1 MSLNYWI
8 CSINTGNGARFLKN
22 MASTRKRLVVKKP
35 KTKNQN
41 KSMKLVPRKKNQ
53 QNRNQQPQKTIQNR
67 RKRGNRRQQTNNT
80 QYGGPFNMQKGASRD
95 YRCVVAEE
103 TIGLQA
109 SNDSANF
116 GVLNVYNIN
125 PGNAITFPL
134 LSQEAAVF
142 ETYKFEYLEFYS
154 VPSVSGYAAGGQ
166 TGSVSLSV
174 DFNASHAQPISYTAA
189 VDLDPADE
197 DLPCNDLRIILP
209 PEKMHAQNI
218 AKFIRTGGLPGS
230 SDIKTYDVGNL
241 FVCAEGLS
249 ATQFNVNRLYCRY
262 KCHLYTRVDVAGA
275 GAPQN
280 NSVTAL
286 FDNAAALTSTVS
298 YQPVLTTA
306 ASATVVSQNG
316 LGVVNTAGSI
326 VPPAGNYLL
335 TVNVNF
341 IASGENI
348 TYGQL
353 TVVKNANILDFGQY
367 FMAGTGVESISLN
380 QTTFISC
387 NGTDALTVPIKA
399 TFGTGTV
406 AAYTIFT
413 LVAI

>member
-1 MSLNYWI
+1 M
-8 CSINTGNGARFLKN
+8 
-22 MASTRKRLVVKKP
+22 STRRVVQVKRAKKNKP
-35 KTKNQN
+35 KIKANSTQN
-41 KSMKLVPRKKNQ
+41 KPNQ
-53 QNRNQQPQKTIQNR
+53 RQRRFQKQQNQQPQKTTSR
-67 RKRGNRRQQTNNT
+67 RKKRGNRGQQTNNT
-80 QYGGPFNMQKGASRD
+80 SYGGPFNMGKATSRD
-95 YRCVVAEE
+95 YRCVTAEE

-109 SNDSANF
+109 SNDSSAF
-116 GVLNVYNIN
+116 GVLNTYNIN
-125 PGNAITFPL
+125 PGNASTFPL

-174 DFNASHAQPISYTAA
+174 DFNAAHAQPSTYTAA

-262 KCHLYTRVDVAGA
+262 KCHLYTRVDVVGA

-280 NSVTAL
+280 NSVSQFAQSYTASP
-286 FDNAAALTSTVS
+286 ASTGSVTI
-298 YQPVLTTA
+298 PF
-306 ASATVVSQNG
+306 SAVITGGIVNG
-316 LGVVNTAGSI
+316 LGVINTAG
-326 VPPAGNYLL
+326 VFTPPAGNYLWFVAVQSYNSTAANEVILVEMQKNGINYPTVVNL
-335 TVNVNF
+335 TADFGTIQVPNGDGVNF
-341 IASGENI
+341 IVSQ
-348 TYGQL
+348 QL
-353 TVVKNANILDFGQY
+353 FV
-367 FMAGTGVESISLN
+367 
-380 QTTFISC
+380 SC
-387 NGTDALTVPIKA
+387 NGTDTVQVVFSPTYA
-399 TFGTGTV
+399 SGDNN
-406 AAYTIFT
+406 YT
-413 LVAI
+413 AIMQLIAI

>member
-1 MSLNYWI
+1 M
-8 CSINTGNGARFLKN
+8 
-22 MASTRKRLVVKKP
+22 KKG
-35 KTKNQN
+35 T
-41 KSMKLVPRKKNQ
+41 
-53 QNRNQQPQKTIQNR
+53 
-67 RKRGNRRQQTNNT
+67 
-80 QYGGPFNMQKGASRD
+80 SRD

-103 TIGLQA
+103 TIAIQP
-109 SNDSANF
+109 SNNSANF

-125 PGNAITFPL
+125 PGNATTFPL

-241 FVCAEGLS
+241 FICAEGLS

-280 NSVTAL
+280 NSVTSL
-286 FDNAAALTSTVS
+286 VDSQAALTTLTP
-298 YQPVLTTA
+298 YQPLLAATATTA
-306 ASATVVSQNG
+306 RPVSNG
-316 LGVVNTAGSI
+316 ISVVNTAGSI

-335 TVNVNF
+335 NV
-341 IASGENI
+341 S
-348 TYGQL
+348 
-353 TVVKNANILDFGQY
+353 
-367 FMAGTGVESISLN
+367 
-380 QTTFISC
+380 TTFSSSSQVLSTCILNVLKNTIAQNPIANGNTYEFNNTAALTGDVTLSGSIYVTC
-387 NGTDALTVPIKA
+387 NGTDAITLSIEA
-399 TFGTGTV
+399 IFSAGTV
-406 AAYTIFT
+406 NATTSFV

>member
-1 MSLNYWI
+1 
-8 CSINTGNGARFLKN
+8 

-53 QNRNQQPQKTIQNR
+53 QNRNQQPQKTTQNR

-95 YRCVVAEE
+95 YRCVIAEE

-116 GVLNVYNIN
+116 GVLNTYNIN
-125 PGNAITFPL
+125 PGNATTFPL

-218 AKFIRTGGLPGS
+218 AKFVRTGGLPGS

-280 NSVTAL
+280 NSVSFFKSSAGEASGSTTVLKQLVLATAV
-286 FDNAAALTSTVS
+286 T
-298 YQPVLTTA
+298 
-306 ASATVVSQNG
+306 NG
-316 LGVVNTAGSI
+316 ISVVNTAGSM
-326 VPPAGNYLL
+326 VPPAGNYLVDYTINSYNSSDAENGISTL
-335 TVNVNF
+335 DFQKNGTSVYTVNYQPVNTYSIEF
-341 IASGENI
+341 QYI
-348 TYGQL
+348 TGM
-353 TVVKNANILDFGQY
+353 QY
-367 FMAGTGVESISLN
+367 VTA
-380 QTTFISC
+380 
-387 NGTDALTVPIKA
+387 NGTDAFTLWMA
-399 TFGTGTV
+399 NDYSSGTV
-406 AAYTIFT
+406 LNFGFIRWT
-413 LVAI
+413 AI

>member
-1 MSLNYWI
+1 
-8 CSINTGNGARFLKN
+8 

-35 KTKNQN
+35 KIKNQN
-41 KSMKLVPRKKNQ
+41 KSMKLVPRKRNQ
-53 QNRNQQPQKTIQNR
+53 RNRNQQPQKTTQNR
-67 RKRGNRRQQTNNT
+67 KKRGNRGQQTNNT
-80 QYGGPFNMQKGASRD
+80 QYGGPFNMKKGVSRD

-103 TIGLQA
+103 TIAIQP
-109 SNDSANF
+109 SNNSANF

-125 PGNAITFPL
+125 PGNATTFPL

-197 DLPCNDLRIILP
+197 DLPCNDLRIVLP
-209 PEKMHAQNI
+209 PEKMHAQNL

-280 NSVTAL
+280 NSVTNL
-286 FDNAAALTSTVS
+286 LDIGVT
-298 YQPVLTTA
+298 LTTA
-306 ASATVVSQNG
+306 TPYQPLLAAVSSTSQSVTNG
-316 LGVVNTAGSI
+316 LNVTNNAGVIT
-326 VPPAGNYLL
+326 PPAGNYLL
-335 TVNVNF
+335 MCHSSVQSSAEVLTTFLFNV
-341 IASGENI
+341 
-348 TYGQL
+348 L
-353 TVVKNANILDFGQY
+353 KNSIVQNPLDGFTAMY
-367 FMAGTGVESISLN
+367 EDTNGTGALASLDTS
-380 QTTFISC
+380 QFISC
-387 NGTDALTVPIKA
+387 NGTDTIKLSIEAGAVSGTLTA
-399 TFGTGTV
+399 TTSFL
-406 AAYTIFT
+406 

>member
-1 MSLNYWI
+1 
-8 CSINTGNGARFLKN
+8 

-41 KSMKLVPRKKNQ
+41 KSKKLVPRKRNQ
-53 QNRNQQPQKTIQNR
+53 QNQNQQPQKTTQNR

-80 QYGGPFNMQKGASRD
+80 QYGGPFNMKKGSSRD
-95 YRCVVAEE
+95 YRCVIAEE
-103 TIGLQA
+103 TIAIQPSNA
-109 SNDSANF
+109 SDAF

-125 PGNAITFPL
+125 PGNATTFPL

-209 PEKMHAQNI
+209 PEKMHAQNL

-280 NSVTAL
+280 NSVTSLQETSASL
-286 FDNAAALTSTVS
+286 TNITNYQPLLAAASSLD
-298 YQPVLTTA
+298 
-306 ASATVVSQNG
+306 VVNVNG
-316 LGVVNTAGSI
+316 IGVVNTAGSI
-326 VPPAGNYLL
+326 VPPAGNYLWFFLSEAINTGQNL
-335 TVNVNF
+335 TIFSATMNKDGNQQGPLYEVRSNA
-341 IASGENI
+341 ILAQ
-348 TYGQL
+348 QL
-353 TVVKNANILDFGQY
+353 LINCNG
-367 FMAGTGVESISLN
+367 
-380 QTTFISC
+380 FISC
-387 NGTDALTVPIKA
+387 DGTNAITFSLYAAFAAGTTAA
-399 TFGTGTV
+399 TSV
-406 AAYTIFT
+406 FT

>member
-1 MSLNYWI
+1 
-8 CSINTGNGARFLKN
+8 

-53 QNRNQQPQKTIQNR
+53 QNRNQQPQKTTQNR

-80 QYGGPFNMQKGASRD
+80 QYGGPFNMKKGTSRD

-103 TIGLQA
+103 TIAIQP

-166 TGSVSLSV
+166 TGSVSISV

-189 VDLDPADE
+189 VDLDPSDE

-209 PEKMHAQNI
+209 PEKMHAQNL

-280 NSVTAL
+280 NSVTFL
-286 FDNAAALTSTVS
+286 VDYDAALTTATP
-298 YQPVLTTA
+298 YQPLLASTNTTA
-306 ASATVVSQNG
+306 RAVTNG
-316 LGVVNTAGSI
+316 IGVVNTAGSI
-326 VPPAGNYLL
+326 VAPAGNYLL
-335 TVNVNF
+335 MCSMVANAANNTGSTFYLNVF
-341 IASGENI
+341 
-348 TYGQL
+348 
-353 TVVKNANILDFGQY
+353 KNAVLQNPISNTATAANTVTSALTEYITLNTSQY
-367 FMAGTGVESISLN
+367 IT
-380 QTTFISC
+380 C
-387 NGTDALTVPIKA
+387 NGTDAITLSIEGVFGSGGGTA
-399 TFGTGTV
+399 TTTFL
-406 AAYTIFT
+406 

>member
-1 MSLNYWI
+1 
-8 CSINTGNGARFLKN
+8 
-22 MASTRKRLVVKKP
+22 
-35 KTKNQN
+35 
-41 KSMKLVPRKKNQ
+41 MKLVPRKKNQ
-53 QNRNQQPQKTIQNR
+53 QNRNQQPQKTTQNR

-95 YRCVVAEE
+95 YRCVIAEE

-125 PGNAITFPL
+125 PGNATTFPL

-286 FDNAAALTSTVS
+286 FDSGAALTSTVA
-298 YQPVLTTA
+298 YQPLLAAA
-306 ASATVVSQNG
+306 ASATVVSTNG
-316 LGVVNTAGSI
+316 IGVVNTAGSL
-326 VPPAGNYLL
+326 VPPAGNYVLMAD
-335 TVNVNF
+335 TNF
-341 IASGENI
+341 AASGENI
-348 TYGQL
+348 TEAIL
-353 TVVKNANILDFGQY
+353 LIVKNGNTLDFGQY
-367 FMAGTGVESISLN
+367 FLAGTGIEYISLH
-380 QTTFISC
+380 QTTFLSC
-387 NGTDALTVPIKA
+387 NGTDAITLSIKA
-399 TFGTGTV
+399 VFGTGTV
-406 AAYTIFT
+406 AASTILT

>member
-1 MSLNYWI
+1 M
-8 CSINTGNGARFLKN
+8 
-22 MASTRKRLVVKKP
+22 STRRVVQVKRAKKNKP
-35 KTKNQN
+35 KIKANSTQN
-41 KSMKLVPRKKNQ
+41 KPNQ
-53 QNRNQQPQKTIQNR
+53 RQRRFQKQQNQQPQKTTSR
-67 RKRGNRRQQTNNT
+67 RKKRGNRGQQTNNT
-80 QYGGPFNMQKGASRD
+80 SYGGPFNMAKGTSRD
-95 YRCVVAEE
+95 YRCVIAEE

-109 SNDSANF
+109 SNNSANF
-116 GVLNVYNIN
+116 GVLNTYNIN
-125 PGNAITFPL
+125 PGNATTFPL

-280 NSVTAL
+280 NSVAL
-286 FDNAAALTSTVS
+286 FRTNGMETYNTTTVAQNMAFATSV
-298 YQPVLTTA
+298 A
-306 ASATVVSQNG
+306 NG
-316 LGVVNTAGSI
+316 ISVVNTAGSFTL
-326 VPPAGNYLL
+326 PAGNYLID
-335 TVNVNF
+335 VNF
-341 IASGENI
+341 SAENTSDDTI
-348 TYGQL
+348 Y
-353 TVVKNANILDFGQY
+353 ANIDIFL
-367 FMAGTGVESISLN
+367 
-380 QTTFISC
+380 
-387 NGTDALTVPIKA
+387 NGTSVSSTQGPYIGGITGGAKLEFANLSMSWFLSLKA
-399 TFGTGTV
+399 TDAVTIPANISFSGGTQEMYGSV
-406 AAYTIFT
+406 RFT
-413 LVAI
+413 AI

>member
-1 MSLNYWI
+1 M
-8 CSINTGNGARFLKN
+8 ARVLLK
-22 MASTRKRLVVKKP
+22 MSTRRVVQVKRAKKNKP
-35 KTKNQN
+35 KIKANSTQN
-41 KSMKLVPRKKNQ
+41 KPNQ
-53 QNRNQQPQKTIQNR
+53 RQRRFQKQQNQQPQKTTSR
-67 RKRGNRRQQTNNT
+67 RKKRGNRGQQTNNT
-80 QYGGPFNMQKGASRD
+80 SYGGPFNMAKGTSRD
-95 YRCVVAEE
+95 YRCVIAEE

-116 GVLNVYNIN
+116 GVLNTYNIN
-125 PGNAITFPL
+125 PGNATTFPL

-174 DFNASHAQPISYTAA
+174 DFNAAHAQPVSYTAA

-280 NSVTAL
+280 NSVAL
-286 FDNAAALTSTVS
+286 FRSTGSETINTTGVAQNLAFGTSV
-298 YQPVLTTA
+298 A
-306 ASATVVSQNG
+306 NGISA
-316 LGVVNTAGSI
+316 VNTAGSFTL
-326 VPPAGNYLL
+326 PAGNYLVDIDVSTTDTSDDTTYVFYDIL
-335 TVNVNF
+335 VNGATITNGQGP
-341 IASGENI
+341 ISGVISGGAKVE
-348 TYGQL
+348 
-353 TVVKNANILDFGQY
+353 Y
-367 FMAGTGVESISLN
+367 FSMSLSW
-380 QTTFISC
+380 FVSLKS
-387 NGTDALTVPIKA
+387 TDAVTVPI
-399 TFGTGTV
+399 TVSFSGGTQT
-406 AAYTIFT
+406 AYGNIRFT
-413 LVAI
+413 AI

>member
-1 MSLNYWI
+1 M
-8 CSINTGNGARFLKN
+8 ARVLLK
-22 MASTRKRLVVKKP
+22 MSTRRVVQVKRAKKNKP
-35 KTKNQN
+35 KIKANSTQN
-41 KSMKLVPRKKNQ
+41 KPNQ
-53 QNRNQQPQKTIQNR
+53 RQRRFQKQQNQQPQKTTSR
-67 RKRGNRRQQTNNT
+67 RKKRGNRGQQTNNT
-80 QYGGPFNMQKGASRD
+80 SYGGPFNMAKGTSRD

-116 GVLNVYNIN
+116 GVLNTYNIN
-125 PGNAITFPL
+125 PGNVTTFPL

-174 DFNASHAQPISYTAA
+174 DFNAAHAQPVSYTAA
-189 VDLDPADE
+189 VDLDPSDE

-280 NSVTAL
+280 NSVAL
-286 FDNAAALTSTVS
+286 FHSSGYSETIATTTTPQNLVLATSVT
-298 YQPVLTTA
+298 
-306 ASATVVSQNG
+306 NG
-316 LGVVNTAGSI
+316 ISVVNNAGSFI
-326 VPPAGNYLL
+326 FPAGNYLIDLFLNSTNTSDDTVYL
-335 TVNVNF
+335 TVDIF
-341 IASGENI
+341 
-348 TYGQL
+348 
-353 TVVKNANILDFGQY
+353 KNAASVTGSSG
-367 FMAGTGVESISLN
+367 ATTGVVSGGAKMEYFTLN
-380 QTTFISC
+380 YSWFISS
-387 NGTDALTVPIKA
+387 NGTDAY
-399 TFGTGTV
+399 TFPV
-406 AAYTIFT
+406 AASFSGGTQTCNAVARFT
-413 LVAI
+413 AI